1 MHDRRSFAK
10 LIAASALAVP
20 GIAQAQLA
28 APAKRSQEA
37 EALVRFAEATHPR
50 GAEAAR
56 DTRWRALAAEF
67 VAGADGSSYVAY
79 VVSAYRLLSWFHDG
93 HTTVWASALN
103 QGPFGLELPIGA
115 AAFHDGLYVVEA
127 EAHHRD
133 LLGARITSIG
143 STGIDEVIRQF
154 AAIWPA
160 DNRAW
165 IHHDIDLLLATPGLL
180 HGLGVISGADNG
192 SIRLE
197 LVTPGGQQIQRDIQ
211 PHSPMKTARSSV
223 ERRRSERDRWA
234 SDAGTG
240 NYVRRLPAQS
250 ALYVSLDDLGVK
262 VPTFVAYLRNIFAA
276 MAEPRWDRLILD
288 LRRNSGGN
296 NFLGEPLRKQLG
308 RSRFNRPGGLY
319 VLIGPT
325 TFSAAQNLVNRLE
338 RETFAIFAGEPTG
351 GSPRHFG
358 DSRKFDS
365 GKGGLPAFVSTLP
378 WFDSYPQDK
387 RSWMMPDLLFPRTFA
402 DWAGGR
408 DPVLDAVLAHRET
421 AAPDELSEDRVFYF
435 NRESQKAKW
444 EPFWM
449 KG

>member
-1 MHDRRSFAK
+1 M
-10 LIAASALAVP
+10 
-20 GIAQAQLA
+20 
-28 APAKRSQEA
+28 
-37 EALVRFAEATHPR
+37 
-50 GAEAAR
+50 
-56 DTRWRALAAEF
+56 AAEF
-67 VAGADGSSYVAY
+67 VVDADGTNYASF
-79 VVSAYRLLSWFHDG
+79 VVSAYRLLSWFGDG
-93 HTTVWASALN
+93 HTTVWASALD

-115 AAFHDGLYVVEA
+115 APFHDGFYVAQA

-133 LLGARITSIG
+133 LLGSRITTVGSAEIG
-143 STGIDEVIRQF
+143 EVIRRF

-160 DNRAW
+160 DNKAW
-165 IHHDIDLLLATPGLL
+165 VHHDIDLLLANPGIL
-180 HGLGVISGADNG
+180 HGLGVVSGADT
-192 SIRLE
+192 SPIRLA
-197 LVTPGGQQIQRDIQ
+197 LVTPDGQQTERDIQ
-211 PHSPMKTARSSV
+211 PHSPMKSARSSV
-223 ERRRSERDRWA
+223 HRTRSDREKWA
-234 SDAGTG
+234 VEAGTG
-240 NYVRRLPAQS
+240 NYVRRLPANN

-262 VPTFVAYLRNIFAA
+262 VPTFVAYLRNVFAA

-338 RETFAIFAGEPTG
+338 RETYAIFAGEPTG

-358 DSRKFDS
+358 DSKRFES
-365 GKGGLPAFVSTLP
+365 GAGGLPAAVSTLP

-387 RSWMMPDLLFPRTFA
+387 RNWVMPDILIPRTFA
-402 DWAGGR
+402 DWSSGR
-408 DPVLDAVLAHRET
+408 DPVLDAALAHRT
-421 AAPDELSEDRVFYF
+421 SAQPDELSEDRVFYF
-435 NRESQKAKW
+435 DRASQKASW